1 MNQLPPRPDFEK
13 IEAAAPASADQR
25 TAVLALIG
33 NIVFS
38 WSNNE
43 SLLIYVMMLLLDSE
57 ETTAAIVFSTLNT
70 TRARLDLIER
80 LARANVTDR
89 AVAKQLARLMER
101 FNACTRARN
110 EFNHCMYGLDE
121 QGVITHT
128 RSLRIEMTRTR
139 LQWGAERPMD
149 EARMQEMTALLR
161 ELRALNR
168 DLWEFLPRLQAG
180 VRRVS
185 GKMTTP
191 VAASAPRPRPER
203 P

>member
-1 MNQLPPRPDFEK
+1 MNRLPPRPDFEK

-43 SLLIYVMMLLLDSE
+43 SLLIYVMMLLLDSD

-80 LARANVTDR
+80 LSRANVTDR
-89 AVAKQLARLMER
+89 ALAKELARLMER

-121 QGVITHT
+121 QGLITHT
-128 RSLRIEMTRTR
+128 RSLRLELTRTR
-139 LQWGAERPMD
+139 LQWGTERPMD
-149 EARMQEMTALLR
+149 ETRLQEMTTLLR

-168 DLWEFLPRLQAG
+168 DLWEFLPRLQTG
-180 VRRVS
+180 VRTLSSR
-185 GKMTTP
+185 P
-191 VAASAPRPRPER
+191 SAPAAARP
-203 P
+203 